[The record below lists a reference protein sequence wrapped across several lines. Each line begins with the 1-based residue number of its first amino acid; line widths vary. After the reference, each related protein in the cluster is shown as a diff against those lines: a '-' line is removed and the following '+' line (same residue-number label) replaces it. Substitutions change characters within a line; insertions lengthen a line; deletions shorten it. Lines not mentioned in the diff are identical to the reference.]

1 MSRLYIGNGGQ
12 ELHPDKRWYGTT
24 AYWDTRIGFVP
35 KEGHI
40 IIYEDAFEE
49 TKDNGTVVYHPNIK
63 IGDGNQYVQDLPF
76 LGEYESAQLLERINQ
91 LNEFIL
97 QVQAEGHYTY
107 EWRTL
112 LTTVTVQHNLHKK
125 PAVTVMDTAGN
136 ELFCD
141 VCYTDNDSVTLTFSE
156 PVRGTAYFN

>member
-1 MSRLYIGNGGQ
+1 MNRLYIGNGGQ
-12 ELHPDKRWYGTT
+12 ELLLDKRWYGTT

-49 TKDNGTVVYHPNIK
+49 KQDDGTVVYHPNIK
-63 IGDGNQYVQDLPF
+63 VGDGSQYVQDLPF
-76 LGEYESAQLLERINQ
+76 LGEYESRMLMERIRELHELVMEKQ
-91 LNEFIL
+91 DK
-97 QVQAEGHYTY
+97 HYTY

-112 LTTVTVQHNLHKK
+112 LSTVTVQHNLHKK

>member
-1 MSRLYIGNGGQ
+1 MNRLYIGNGGQ
-12 ELHPDKRWYGTT
+12 ELLLDKRWYGTT

-49 TKDNGTVVYHPNIK
+49 KQDDGTVVYHPNIK
-63 IGDGNQYVQDLPF
+63 IGDGSQYVQDLPF
-76 LGEYESAQLLERINQ
+76 LGEYESRMLMERIRELHELVMEKQ
-91 LNEFIL
+91 DK
-97 QVQAEGHYTY
+97 HYTY

-112 LTTVTVQHNLHKK
+112 LSTVTVQHNLHKK

>member
-49 TKDNGTVVYHPNIK
+49 KQDDGTVAYHPNIK

-76 LGEYESAQLLERINQ
+76 LGEYESRMLMERIRELHELIIEKQ
-91 LNEFIL
+91 DK
-97 QVQAEGHYTY
+97 HYTY

-112 LTTVTVQHNLHKK
+112 LSTVTVQHNLHKK

-141 VCYTDNDSVTLTFSE
+141 VCYTNNDSVTLTFSE

>member
-1 MSRLYIGNGGQ
+1 MNRLYTGNGGQ
-12 ELHPDKRWYGTT
+12 ELLPDKRWYGTT

-49 TKDNGTVVYHPNIK
+49 KTDGGTTVYHPNIK
-63 IGDGNQYVQDLPF
+63 IGDGSHYVQDLPF
-76 LGEYESAQLLERINQ
+76 LGEYESRMLLERIGELHELVMEKQ
-91 LNEFIL
+91 DKHF
-97 QVQAEGHYTY
+97 TY

-112 LTTVTVQHNLHKK
+112 LSSVTVQHNLHKK
-125 PAVTVMDTAGN
+125 PAVTVTDTAGT

-141 VCYTDNDSVTLTFSE
+141 VAYDDEDSVTLTFSE

>member
-1 MSRLYIGNGGQ
+1 MNRLYIGNGGQ
-12 ELHPDKRWYGTT
+12 ELLLDKRWYGTT

-49 TKDNGTVVYHPNIK
+49 EKDDGTVAYHPNIK

-76 LGEYESAQLLERINQ
+76 LGEYESRMLMERIRELHELIMEKQ
-91 LNEFIL
+91 DK
-97 QVQAEGHYTY
+97 HYTY

-112 LTTVTVQHNLHKK
+112 LSTVTVQHNLHKK